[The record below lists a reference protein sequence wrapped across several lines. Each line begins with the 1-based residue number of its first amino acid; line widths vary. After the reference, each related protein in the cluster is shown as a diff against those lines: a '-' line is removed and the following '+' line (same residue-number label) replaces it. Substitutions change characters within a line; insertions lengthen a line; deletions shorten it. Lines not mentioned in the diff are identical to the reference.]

1 MIVGIGLMGMVVL
14 VGMIGII
21 KVWREINKIK
31 DTEEQMEYTNI
42 GYWELGMSCI
52 VLIGYIVGKVW
63 IYYKVE
69 DNTNTK
75 DTKKTKVIRRGTE
88 WPD

>member
-1 MIVGIGLMGMVVL
+1 
-14 VGMIGII
+14 
-21 KVWREINKIK
+21 
-31 DTEEQMEYTNI
+31 MEYTNI

-63 IYYKVE
+63 IHYKV
-69 DNTNTK
+69 DTNDTQ
-75 DTKKTKVIRRGTE
+75 TKKNKGVIKRGAE